1 MPIDVATRRSPGWWM
16 KRLFQQLHDRKRRTR
31 LQLLHDYRR
40 GEARLPQGA
49 ENMRE
54 AFRIFQSKARAN
66 FAELIVS
73 AVSERMTP
81 VGFRT
86 AIDRDETG
94 DADVGKLWARAG
106 LDVTAAD
113 IHDLMLTLGEAYVI
127 VGGLDDET
135 GAPLITAEDPRY
147 MVGEPD
153 PANPRKLLAALKWMH
168 DDAESEDRAYL
179 FLPGSATESG
189 NAQVWVARKVNAAV
203 LVTDTERL
211 VTPRT
216 PMPAFHPQ
224 GWEWDEERS
233 GELPHGR
240 MPVVRFANKDCLG
253 EFEAHLDVLD
263 RINHQILQRMVIS
276 TMQAFRQR
284 AAKNL
289 PLTDED
295 TGEEI
300 DYSEVFVADPGALW
314 QLPEGTELWESG
326 QVDLSPIL
334 SAVKDDVQHLAA
346 QTRTPLHLLSPA
358 GVNQSAE
365 GASLSR
371 EGLIFKTDD
380 RITRTS
386 APWAQVMSLALLAA
400 DMSDRA
406 DLAELETIWAPSARL
421 SLAEKADAASKLK
434 DLLPRRTLLIKV
446 LGFSPAEADR
456 VMTEIADDQLLA
468 AQMVQLAAGQQ
479 QPGAD
484 GAPVPGQRG
493 AQRQEPDDDQAAV
506 AAEGSRS

>member
-1 MPIDVATRRSPGWWM
+1 MPIDVSTRRSPGWWM
-16 KRLFQQLHDRKRRTR
+16 KRLFQVLHDRNRRAR

-49 ENMRE
+49 DNMRE

-66 FAELIVS
+66 FSELIVS

-86 AIDRDETG
+86 ALDHDETG
-94 DADVGKLWARAG
+94 DAEVGMMWARAG

-113 IHDLMLTLGEAYVI
+113 VHDLMLTLGEAYVI
-127 VGGLDDET
+127 VGQVDEET
-135 GAPLITAEDPRY
+135 GAPLITAEDPRW

-168 DDAESEDRAYL
+168 DDAEGEDRAYL
-179 FLPGSATESG
+179 YLPGSATESG
-189 NAQVWVARKVNAAV
+189 NAQVWVARRKASSL

-211 VTPRT
+211 VTPRAVL
-216 PMPAFHPQ
+216 PAFSAR
-224 GWEWDEERS
+224 GWDWDEERS
-233 GELPHGR
+233 GELPHAR
-240 MPVVRFANKDCLG
+240 MPVVRFANKDGLG
-253 EFEAHLDVLD
+253 EFEAHLDVID

-289 PLTDED
+289 PLTDEE
-295 TGEEI
+295 TGAEI

-314 QLPEGTELWESG
+314 QLPEGTDLWESG

-334 SAVKDDVQHLAA
+334 NAVKDDVLHLAA
-346 QTRTPLHLLSPA
+346 QTRTPLHMMSPA
-358 GVNQSAE
+358 GDNQSAE
-365 GASLSR
+365 GASLAR
-371 EGLIFKTDD
+371 EGLIFKVDD
-380 RITRTS
+380 RITRTGF
-386 APWAQVMSLALLAA
+386 PWSQVMSLVLLAA
-400 DMSDRA
+400 DMADRA
-406 DLAELETIWAPSARL
+406 DMAKLETIWAPSQRL

-446 LGFSPAEADR
+446 LGFRPDEADR

-479 QPGAD
+479 PGFEQQ
-484 GAPVPGQRG
+484 VPGQR
-493 AQRQEPDDDQAAV
+493 RQPPPEPAV
-506 AAEGSRS
+506 EPATVAEGGGS